1 MKDFLIV
8 FRFLIALSLLGFSA
22 TGFAMEGP
30 DELVKRTAEDV
41 LATVKSDADIQA
53 GDQEKIFALAEEK
66 IVPNF
71 NFDKVSRMVL
81 GKNWTKATPDQKSA
95 FQAEFRTLLIRTYA
109 TALSKYR
116 NQVIEYKPFR
126 KVNDSNIASVKT
138 QIVQP
143 GGQPIAVDYT
153 LEKNAGGWKVY
164 DIVIEGVSLVTNY
177 RGQFAQE
184 IRTNGLDSL
193 IKKLA
198 EKNKT
203 AQAKAANGKVAQGK
217 SEQSKAE
224 PDKIEQDKASATQN

>member
-1 MKDFLIV
+1 MFKQ
-8 FRFLIALSLLGFSA
+8 FLIALSLLCFSV
-22 TGFAMEGP
+22 TVFAIESP

-53 GDQEKIFALAEEK
+53 GDQGKIFALAEEK

-81 GKNWTKATPDQKSA
+81 GKNWTKATPEQKTA
-95 FQAEFRTLLIRTYA
+95 FQAEFRSLLIRTYA

-126 KVNDSNIASVKT
+126 KASESNVASVKT
-138 QIVQP
+138 LIVQP

-153 LEKNAGGWKVY
+153 LEKQADAWKVY

-198 EKNKT
+198 DKNKAAEAKT
-203 AQAKAANGKVAQGK
+203 STSKAAQANT
-217 SEQSKAE
+217 
-224 PDKIEQDKASATQN
+224 ASN

>member
-1 MKDFLIV
+1 MMR
-8 FRFLIALSLLGFSA
+8 RFLIALSLLCFSA
-22 TGFAMEGP
+22 VSFAIESP

-81 GKNWTKATPDQKSA
+81 GKNWTRATPEQKAA
-95 FQAEFRTLLIRTYA
+95 FQVEFRSLLIRTYA

-116 NQVIEYKPFR
+116 NQTIEYKPFR
-126 KVNDSNIASVKT
+126 KVNESNIASVKT
-138 QIVQP
+138 QILQP

-153 LEKNAGGWKVY
+153 LEKQADTWKVY

-177 RGQFAQE
+177 RSQFAQE

-198 EKNKT
+198 DKNKA
-203 AQAKAANGKVAQGK
+203 AQAKAAEAKAARAKSKQNNTASNVA
-217 SEQSKAE
+217 
-224 PDKIEQDKASATQN
+224 N